1 MTSSDMHSSFMIVN
15 VVLVVL
21 VPALVYAVYFTTE
34 GTYKM
39 DIFPIIVTQNYDQR
53 AQ

>member
-1 MTSSDMHSSFMIVN
+1 MTSSDMRSSFMIVN
-15 VVLVVL
+15 VVL